1 MAIGS
6 NISKAAST
14 TTDAPKTPATPVDT
28 VLQRGTLAP
37 SQGEQTSS
45 SKAVSLID
53 SLITKSSLPI
63 GTTISPTLQNV
74 GTNELMETGG
84 LTTTVQAATPMAPIA
99 PMVVSSAI
107 PTSMSA
113 TAPTPQAAAQMTA
126 TQVAGQTPTA
136 TAAQGTVTAPM
147 TAAQGAVTSDATIR
161 GQLAGLQQEVE
172 TAISSGN
179 PLPVWAR
186 GAAKATEAAMANR
199 GMSASSMAAQAL
211 AEGIMNSAIPIAAQD
226 AATYKDMIFQ
236 NLSNNQQA
244 ALTNAQAYLQ
254 MDMANLSNRQQTNL
268 TNINTRQA
276 FLLSDQAAA
285 NASFQFNA
293 QSQNQVNQFYDKL
306 VAQISEQNAARVDAM
321 NRFADAERNKVNAL
335 NAQNFIAVN
344 EANAKR
350 EATINQY
357 NATLQ
362 NNRDQF
368 NVTNQREIDQSNV
381 VWRRALN
388 TANTAAVNA
397 ANQTNAQN
405 LLNISN
411 WALSSA
417 WQQWRDE
424 ASWVNTSSENA
435 ANRNHN
441 LAMAALE
448 RSTVLD
454 LQDQAS
460 KDSLYEL
467 IGRFGFNVFSAAGG
481 DN

>member
-1 MAIGS
+1 MVTTPDDIALQKGAI
-6 NISKAAST
+6 
-14 TTDAPKTPATPVDT
+14 APAQK
-28 VLQRGTLAP
+28 
-37 SQGEQTSS
+37 EQTGS

-53 SLITKSSLPI
+53 SLLNKASLPV

-74 GTNELMETGG
+74 GTNELMATQG
-84 LTTTVQAATPMAPIA
+84 LTGTLAAATP
-99 PMVVSSAI
+99 
-107 PTSMSA
+107 
-113 TAPTPQAAAQMTA
+113 TAPTAPTIATPTGVTGTQIATPTAQTAAQFTA
-126 TQVAGQTPTA
+126 AQVAGQTPTM
-136 TAAQGTVTAPM
+136 TAATGTVTQPM
-147 TAAQGAVTSDATIR
+147 TAATGAITSDATVK

-172 TAISSGN
+172 TALASGN

-199 GMSASSMAAQAL
+199 GLSASSMAAEAL
-211 AEGIMNSAIPIAAQD
+211 AEGIMNSAIPIAKAD
-226 AATYKDMIFQ
+226 ADTYKQMIFQ

-244 ALTNAQAYLQ
+244 AITNAQAYLK
-254 MDMANLSNRQQTNL
+254 MDLSNLSNQQQANL
-268 TNINTRQA
+268 QNINTRQT

-285 NASFQFNA
+285 NAAFQFNA

-306 VAQISEQNAARVDAM
+306 STQVADQNAARLDAM
-321 NRFADAERNKVNAL
+321 NKFAEAEKNKVAAL
-335 NAQNFIAVN
+335 NAQNTIAVN

-357 NATLQ
+357 NATLANQ
-362 NNRDQF
+362 REQF
-368 NVTNQREIDQSNV
+368 NVTNQREIEQSNV
-381 VWRRALN
+381 VWRRAIN

-424 ASWVNTSSENA
+424 ASWVNTSSQNA

-448 RSTVLD
+448 RSTALD
-454 LQDQAS
+454 LQDKAS

-467 IGRFGFNVFSAAGG
+467 IGRFGFEVYNASK
-481 DN
+481 NP

>member
-1 MAIGS
+1 MA
-6 NISKAAST
+6 
-14 TTDAPKTPATPVDT
+14 KTEDT
-28 VLQRGTLAP
+28 VALQKGAIAP
-37 SQGEQTSS
+37 AQQEQTGSQ
-45 SKAVSLID
+45 KAVSLID
-53 SLITKSSLPI
+53 SLITKPSLPT
-63 GTTISPTLQNV
+63 GTTISPQLQQV
-74 GTNELMETGG
+74 ATTELMATPGVTGT
-84 LTTTVQAATPMAPIA
+84 LAAATPTTAAAPTIA
-99 PMVVSSAI
+99 A
-107 PTSMSA
+107 PTA
-113 TAPTPQAAAQMTA
+113 GLTGTQITAPTAATA
-126 TQVAGQTPTA
+126 GQITAAQVAGQTPT
-136 TAAQGTVTAPM
+136 M
-147 TAAQGAVTSDATIR
+147 TAAQGQLSTGAIAQAAQGTITSDATVK

-199 GMSASSMAAQAL
+199 GMSASSMAAEAL
-211 AEGIMNSAIPIAAQD
+211 AEGIMQSAIPIASQD
-226 AATYKDMIFQ
+226 AATYKQMIFQ

-244 ALTNAQAYLQ
+244 AITNAQAYLQ
-254 MDMANLSNRQQTNL
+254 MDMANLSNRQQANL
-268 TNINTRQA
+268 QNINTRQA

-285 NASFQFNA
+285 NASYQFNA

-306 VAQISEQNAARVDAM
+306 ATQVSDQNAARIDGM
-321 NRFADAERNKVNAL
+321 QKFSEAEKNKVAAL
-335 NAQNFIAVN
+335 NAQNTIAVN

-350 EATINQY
+350 EAAINQF
-357 NATLQ
+357 NSTLENQ
-362 NNRDQF
+362 RQQF
-368 NVTNQREIDQSNV
+368 NVANQREIDQSNV
-381 VWRRALN
+381 VWRRAIN
-388 TANTAAVNA
+388 TANTSAVNA

-411 WALSSA
+411 WALSSM

-448 RSTVLD
+448 RSTALD

-467 IGRFGFNVFSAAGG
+467 IGRFGFLLYNNS
-481 DN
+481 N

>member
-1 MAIGS
+1 MVTTPDDIALQKGAI
-6 NISKAAST
+6 
-14 TTDAPKTPATPVDT
+14 APAQK
-28 VLQRGTLAP
+28 
-37 SQGEQTSS
+37 EQTGS

-53 SLITKSSLPI
+53 SLLNKASLPV

-74 GTNELMETGG
+74 GTNELMATQGVTGT
-84 LTTTVQAATPMAPIA
+84 LAAATP
-99 PMVVSSAI
+99 
-107 PTSMSA
+107 
-113 TAPTPQAAAQMTA
+113 TAPTAPTIATPTGVAGTQIATPATQAASQFTA
-126 TQVAGQTPTA
+126 AQVAGQTPTM
-136 TAAQGTVTAPM
+136 TAAQGTVSAPM
-147 TAAQGAVTSDATIR
+147 TAAQGTITSDATVR

-211 AEGIMNSAIPIAAQD
+211 AEGIMNAAVPIAAQD

-244 ALTNAQAYLQ
+244 ALSNAQAYLQ

-276 FLLSDQAAA
+276 FLLSDQAAS
-285 NASFQFNA
+285 NAAFQFNA
-293 QSQNQVNQFYDKL
+293 SSQNQVNQFYDKL
-306 VAQISEQNAARVDAM
+306 AAQISEQNAARVDAM
-321 NRFADAERNKVNAL
+321 NKFSEAEKNKVSAL
-335 NAQNFIAVN
+335 NAQNTVAVN

-381 VWRRALN
+381 VWRRAIN
-388 TANTAAVNA
+388 TANTAAINA

-467 IGRFGFNVFSAAGG
+467 IGRFGFNIFSAAGG

>member
-1 MAIGS
+1 MVTTPDDIALQKGAI
-6 NISKAAST
+6 
-14 TTDAPKTPATPVDT
+14 APAQK
-28 VLQRGTLAP
+28 
-37 SQGEQTSS
+37 EQTGS

-53 SLITKSSLPI
+53 SLLNKASLPV

-74 GTNELMETGG
+74 GTNELMATQGVTGT
-84 LTTTVQAATPMAPIA
+84 LAAATP
-99 PMVVSSAI
+99 
-107 PTSMSA
+107 
-113 TAPTPQAAAQMTA
+113 TAPTAPTIATPTGVTGTQIATPTAQTAAQFTA
-126 TQVAGQTPTA
+126 AQVAGQTPTM
-136 TAAQGTVTAPM
+136 TAATGTVTQPM
-147 TAAQGAVTSDATIR
+147 TAATGAITSDATVK

-172 TAISSGN
+172 TALASGN

-199 GMSASSMAAQAL
+199 GLSASSMAAEAL
-211 AEGIMNSAIPIAAQD
+211 AEGIMNSAIPIAKAD
-226 AATYKDMIFQ
+226 ADTYKQMIFQ

-244 ALTNAQAYLQ
+244 AITNAQAYLK
-254 MDMANLSNRQQTNL
+254 MDLSNLSNQQQANL
-268 TNINTRQA
+268 QNINTRQT

-285 NASFQFNA
+285 NAAFQFNA

-306 VAQISEQNAARVDAM
+306 STQVADQNAARLDAM
-321 NRFADAERNKVNAL
+321 NKFAEAEKNKVAAL
-335 NAQNFIAVN
+335 NAQNTIAVN

-357 NATLQ
+357 NATLANQ
-362 NNRDQF
+362 REQF

-381 VWRRALN
+381 VWRRAIN

-424 ASWVNTSSENA
+424 ASWFNTSSQNS

-448 RSTVLD
+448 RSTALD
-454 LQDQAS
+454 LQDKAS

-467 IGRFGFNVFSAAGG
+467 IGRFGFEVYNASK
-481 DN
+481 NP